1 MARELESLRG
11 RAANDAAIEHGLRGF
26 LLRVYLKG
34 SGGLVM
40 SAVIAWSIV
49 TLSAPAHLL
58 FVEVGGQ
65 VRLSP
70 WGRALV
76 FSPLPPLLISAYVRM
91 DPAVRRAG
99 LLYWSVAALVGASL
113 SLIAFVNLG
122 ETLISAFLVTASVF
136 AALALWGYLTRPSPN
151 GLGNLLVGASF
162 GLIIALALHRFSRN
176 GLVEFV
182 LDVVGVL
189 IFSGLIAFDTQR
201 LKQIYL
207 EVDDPVQLGP
217 ASDYG
222 ALSLYRCIVEIIELP
237 IRVLASRSRR

>member
-1 MARELESLRG
+1 
-11 RAANDAAIEHGLRGF
+11 
-26 LLRVYLKG
+26 
-34 SGGLVM
+34 M
-40 SAVIAWSIV
+40 SAAIAWSIV
-49 TLSAPAHLL
+49 TLSVPAHLL

-70 WGRALV
+70 WGWALV
-76 FSPLPPLLISAYVRM
+76 FSPLLPIVISASIRK

-136 AALALWGYLTRPSPN
+136 AALALWGYLTRRSPS
-151 GLGNLLVGASF
+151 GLGNFLVGASF
-162 GLIIALALHRFSRN
+162 GLITALAVHLFSRN
-176 GLVEFV
+176 GFDEFV
-182 LDVVGVL
+182 LDVAGVL
-189 IFSGLIAFDTQR
+189 IFSGLVAFDTPR

-207 EVDDPVQLGP
+207 EVDDPARLRP

-222 ALSLYRCIVEIIELP
+222 ALSLYLCFVEIIELP